1 MNENQLPAYLQSI
14 FHPLF
19 QHTTD
24 LDSRLMLI
32 EEMLAVGDEK
42 EIPFLTELES
52 HQDPRIVQKAQGIKK
67 DLIKKLGKI
76 TEGERRRLPMNLC
89 FIYEE
94 FNLRPSKVDTDLDFE
109 VALDILEH

>member
-24 LDSRLMLI
+24 RESRLMLI

-52 HQDPRIVQKAQGIKK
+52 HQDPKIGQKARGIKSA
-67 DLIKKLGKI
+67 LIDKLGKI
-76 TEGERRRLPMNLC
+76 TKGERSRLPMNLC

-94 FNLRPSKVDTDLDFE
+94 FDIRPSKVDSDLDFE
-109 VALDILEH
+109 VALDVLEN